1 MSKNGKHTSMGE
13 ILWKVLNKP
22 ICSELTIEQAS
33 EYALE
38 FLKIIG
44 APLSYIDK
52 TEELLLCDYKVS
64 LPSDLIDIRGVR
76 CNGRP
81 MRYATDLYHMSLDKD
96 KNDNCREYTYV
107 VQNCILT
114 ASQKDEC
121 IEISYKAIPLD
132 ETGYPLIPDNESY
145 RLGIE
150 YYIIFRFLEPLWT
163 MGKITDKVFDYYRQ
177 MSLWYKGQAG
187 SSLMLANM
195 DQLESTMNGL
205 NRLLINNHA
214 YDVFYKNYGQKERIK
229 RHY

>member
-1 MSKNGKHTSMGE
+1 MNGKQTSMGE
-13 ILWKVLNKP
+13 ILWRVLNKP
-22 ICSELTIEQAS
+22 ICSDLSLEQAS

-52 TEELLLCDYKVS
+52 TEELELCDYKVA

-81 MRYATDLYHMSLDKD
+81 MRYATDLYHVSKD
-96 KNDNCREYTYV
+96 DDCNNYCKEYTYI
-107 VQNCILT
+107 VQNCVLT

-121 IEISYKAIPLD
+121 IEISYKALPLD
-132 ETGYPLIPDNESY
+132 EMGYPLIPDNESY
-145 RLGIE
+145 RMGIE
-150 YYIIFRFLEPLWT
+150 YYIMYRFLEPLWM
-163 MGKITDKVFDYYRQ
+163 MGKIPDKVFQ
-177 MSLWYKGQAG
+177 HIEQKSLWYKGQAG
-187 SSLMLANM
+187 SSLMIANM

-214 YDVFYKNYGQKERIK
+214 YDVFYKNYGERERIK
-229 RHY
+229 RYF